1 MEVPARKGNL
11 VGRVEA
17 SGFSDPWLFPSRKG
31 GEDVTDRERKSMF
44 RAALLLAGAAVIR
57 FVVVAPGAA
66 EPPLEDRPS
75 ITDSLLAAGDSV
87 VDAKERRSRPF
98 GAGETIDPNVA
109 GEEELDRLPGVG
121 ASKALRIVQ
130 DREENGP
137 FARVEELARV
147 PGLGP
152 RSVEKLRPYLRIRSP
167 AGTAPARESVPS
179 GTAPRARVAAAGS
192 PVKSGAAGA
201 RINLNRATA
210 EELQALPGIGAVMA
224 ERIVAFRAEH
234 GSFGK
239 PEELMEVSGVGARTF
254 ARIAPLVTTR

>member
-1 MEVPARKGNL
+1 M
-11 VGRVEA
+11 
-17 SGFSDPWLFPSRKG
+17 
-31 GEDVTDRERKSMF
+31 TDRERKSML

-75 ITDSLLAAGDSV
+75 IADSLLAAGDSV
-87 VDAKERRSRPF
+87 MDAKERRSRPF
-98 GAGETIDPNVA
+98 AAGETIDPNVA

-130 DREENGP
+130 DRDEKGP
-137 FARVEELARV
+137 FASVEELARV

-152 RSVEKLRPYLRIRSP
+152 RSVEKLRPYLQIRSAAGATPSRVAVP
-167 AGTAPARESVPS
+167 AGPS
-179 GTAPRARVAAAGS
+179 PRGRVPRADS
-192 PVKSGAAGA
+192 PVKSGVAGA

-210 EELQALPGIGAVMA
+210 EELQALPGIGAVIA
-224 ERIVAFRAEH
+224 ERIVAFRGEH
-234 GSFGK
+234 GGFGK

>member
-11 VGRVEA
+11 VDGVDAFRLQW
-17 SGFSDPWLFPSRKG
+17 PRLFPSRKG
-31 GEDVTDRERKSMF
+31 KHMTDRERKSML
-44 RAALLLAGAAVIR
+44 RAAMLLAGAAVIR

-75 ITDSLLAAGDSV
+75 IADSLLAAGDSV
-87 VDAKERRSRPF
+87 VDSKERRSRPF
-98 GAGETIDPNVA
+98 AAGETIDLNVA

-137 FARVEELARV
+137 FASAEELARV
-147 PGLGP
+147 AGLGP
-152 RSVEKLRPYLRIRSP
+152 RSVEKLKPYLRVRSA
-167 AGTAPARESVPS
+167 AGWTPSPGAVPARTS
-179 GTAPRARVAAAGS
+179 PRAREAARASS
-192 PVKSGAAGA
+192 PVRAGAAGA

-210 EELQALPGIGAVMA
+210 EELLALPGIGVVMA
-224 ERIVAFRAEH
+224 ERIVAFRDRH
-234 GSFGK
+234 GGFGK